1 MDHFCQK
8 YEINYIHPSTEN
20 LVLRGNGGSHS
31 PHTEG
36 KWTTSVRN
44 VIFINYIQHSK
55 GNIVGDKRYQL
66 TTFTFIWKGYGE
78 CSGSEIHILIT
89 LHTGFIL

>member
-36 KWTTSVRN
+36 KWTTPVRN
-44 VIFINYIQHSK
+44 VIFINHIQLSTGKHRTEGYQFHPPLEGKWIHS
-55 GNIVGDKRYQL
+55 
-66 TTFTFIWKGYGE
+66 T
-78 CSGSEIHILIT
+78 
-89 LHTGFIL
+89 